1 MNGMNKSELRKD
13 YLFLRKSLSKKDRDS
28 RDSVITDRFFDE
40 FDLADIHF
48 LHLFLS
54 IEKFTEIRTLPIVV
68 KLWRDSPAISTVVPR
83 VNSETLLLEHLK
95 YDKNAKLIENRWG
108 ILEPAGDEV
117 VEIEK
122 IDLVLIPLLAFDGRG
137 FRVGY
142 GKGFYDKFLAQCRD
156 DCLKIGLSYF
166 PPADEISDVN
176 DFDVKLDLCITPENI
191 FSFN

>member
-95 YDKNAKLIENRWG
+95 YDVNSKLIENRWG